1 MFSKSEKLYSTYL
14 LLKVDSLFF
23 KYVLFKEK
31 LEDVRNFVK
40 CKYKN
45 YRKFLAQN
53 GLTKKAS
60 INRNYYMGGQI
71 VSQKKD

>member
-1 MFSKSEKLYSTYL
+1 MFSKSEKLFSTYL
-14 LLKVDSLFF
+14 PKLTHFF

-71 VSQKKD
+71 VSQKRD